1 LIVENFDTVD
11 VPDIL
16 VASRDRKTREDW
28 VRELRAEGFNCRGV
42 STVRQTQEALRKE
55 IFKVAVVEDG
65 LSGGDVLET
74 WSRFVSHARPG
85 LIFVGL
91 DPCGERR
98 TQVLSS
104 GADHYLCRPVRSAEI
119 LHTVRNLMQ
128 RIDPGWNSGWTLDP
142 LRWRLL
148 APNARSLRLTLKEK
162 ILLRALMERAGTPV
176 PREELAWF
184 LEADPRVKHSR
195 GMEIMVRRLRKKMS
209 DTLGLDAPLVTLHGV
224 GYAFTAKATVLEEE
238 LVADQVD
245 ETPDGSSSANRT
257 WLPNGYS

>member
-1 LIVENFDTVD
+1 MIVEDFDTID
-11 VPDIL
+11 VPHIL
-16 VASRDRKTREDW
+16 IASRDRKAREEW
-28 VRELRAEGFNCRGV
+28 ARGLQAEGFRCRGV
-42 STVRQTQEALRKE
+42 GTVRQTHEALRKE
-55 IFKVAVVEDG
+55 TFKVAVFEDG
-65 LSGGDVLET
+65 LSGGDVLEV
-74 WSRFVSHARPG
+74 WSRFGTNSRPG

-91 DPCGERR
+91 EPRGGRR
-98 TQVLSS
+98 IHALSQ
-104 GADHYLCRPVRSAEI
+104 GVDHYLCRPVEPAEI
-119 LHTVRNLMQ
+119 LYTVRNLMQ
-128 RIDPGWNSGWTLDP
+128 RIDPGWNWGWTLDP

-176 PREELAWF
+176 PREEIAWF

-238 LVADQVD
+238 LVADDVD
-245 ETPDGSSSANRT
+245 ETPDGSPSAN
-257 WLPNGYS
+257 